1 VNDVVTVAVYQ
12 AQVVEGVV
20 VVVSVVVMYFY
31 HVLCREGQ
39 STVSATARLSFERS
53 RNPSR
58 FAGVTSRPGW
68 PVGPIA
74 VIGAFVPLHL
84 NTAADHRL
92 YDVRGGN
99 LDCGG
104 VKTYSITGFVLPDF
118 RKRLLRCTESLPC
131 ALRLS

>member
-39 STVSATARLSFERS
+39 STVSATARLSFE
-53 RNPSR
+53 
-58 FAGVTSRPGW
+58 GW